1 MAERQNGEAAMAKE
15 KKSKAKVG
23 ASKAA
28 SRVVPAKPAAA
39 RSAPAKA
46 AAKSSVKPAV
56 KSSAKPAAKP
66 AAKPVPKAATKVVA
80 KPIAKPIA
88 RPAPAAG
95 KPSPT
100 PGKPSHTMTSRKP
113 ESSKASS
120 GASVPSASA
129 SRRALFAR
137 PAPREKEPELPHLKK
152 SPYGKKE
159 LQPMRA
165 ALLELRSRLQ
175 GAIDKLGNEALRAD
189 ESETD
194 AEDVADHGSDAFER
208 NMTLG
213 LLENEARTL
222 QQIEEALEQMETG
235 RYGVCTVC
243 GQAVPLAR
251 LEALPFAT
259 TCVPCKEK
267 QERRG

>member
-1 MAERQNGEAAMAKE
+1 MAMAKAKVKE
-15 KKSKAKVG
+15 KNGKAKVG
-23 ASKAA
+23 GTKVAA
-28 SRVVPAKPAAA
+28 RVAPAKPSATKSSA
-39 RSAPAKA
+39 RNAPAKA
-46 AAKSSVKPAV
+46 PAKPQAKVASKPSAKSASN
-56 KSSAKPAAKP
+56 STTKPAAKP
-66 AAKPVPKAATKVVA
+66 APKATPKVAAKPAT
-80 KPIAKPIA
+80 
-88 RPAPAAG
+88 AAG
-95 KPSPT
+95 KPIQT
-100 PGKPSHTMTSRKP
+100 PGKPSHTMSPRKP
-113 ESSKASS
+113 DAAKANS
-120 GASVPSASA
+120 GASVPPAAA
-129 SRRALFAR
+129 SRRQLFAR
-137 PAPREKEPELPHLKK
+137 PAPREKEPELPRLKK
-152 SPYGKKE
+152 SPYSKKE

-165 ALLELRSRLQ
+165 ALLVLRSRLQ

-213 LLENEARTL
+213 LLETEARTL

-235 RYGVCTVC
+235 RYGVCTAC